1 MGKAKGGQVKDKE
14 LNSFKDGVADA
25 LLKGNQAT
33 QHKNIHFYKQGYDF
47 GLTMYAEINELDK
60 EKE

>member
-1 MGKAKGGQVKDKE
+1 MKDKE